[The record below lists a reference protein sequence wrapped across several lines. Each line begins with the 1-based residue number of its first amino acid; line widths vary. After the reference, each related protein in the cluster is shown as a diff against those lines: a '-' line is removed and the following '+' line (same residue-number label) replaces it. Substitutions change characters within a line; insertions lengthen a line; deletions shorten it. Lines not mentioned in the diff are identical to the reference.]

1 MLLFT
6 QGKLDVVR
14 TAHGCAMS
22 IDTRTHCLHTESDV
36 AHVFPSFG
44 TLFATVFHG
53 LFHSSLVMLVPMR
66 RIGPCGM
73 CRLHVDF
80 DFTEL
85 WVDSSVTNPET
96 KHVPTSKRRASSSA
110 DAGAEGSDRGTMEGR
125 KEEDGK
131 DVEEEA
137 ELRLPDG
144 TTVKLPVLVDAAGQ
158 TFVDVRHLHTATG
171 ICTFDP
177 GFSSTASCQ
186 SKITYIDGQK
196 GVLLYRGYPIEQLA
210 KQCSFVE
217 VAYLLQYG
225 ELPTV
230 ESSMEFQEK
239 LTYETMV
246 HEHLIRFY
254 QGFKP
259 DAHPMAIL
267 VSSYNGH
274 CDAGS
279 YIENGLELTRSL
291 NVCLLRRRLEL

>member
-1 MLLFT
+1 
-6 QGKLDVVR
+6 
-14 TAHGCAMS
+14 
-22 IDTRTHCLHTESDV
+22 
-36 AHVFPSFG
+36 
-44 TLFATVFHG
+44 
-53 LFHSSLVMLVPMR
+53 MR
-66 RIGPCGM
+66 GIGPCGM
-73 CRLHVDF
+73 CRCHVDF

-96 KHVPTSKRRASSSA
+96 KHVPTSKRRASASA
-110 DAGAEGSDRGTMEGR
+110 DAGAEGSDRRTMEGR
-125 KEEDGK
+125 KEGDGK
-131 DVEEEA
+131 DVEKEA

-158 TFVDVRHLHTATG
+158 TFVDVRSLQTATG

-186 SKITYIDGQK
+186 SKITYIDGRK

-230 ESSMEFQEK
+230 ERSMEFQEK

-267 VSSYNGH
+267 VSCYYGH
-274 CDAGS
+274 CDTGP
-279 YIENGLELTRSL
+279 
-291 NVCLLRRRLEL
+291 

>member
-1 MLLFT
+1 
-6 QGKLDVVR
+6 
-14 TAHGCAMS
+14 
-22 IDTRTHCLHTESDV
+22 
-36 AHVFPSFG
+36 
-44 TLFATVFHG
+44 
-53 LFHSSLVMLVPMR
+53 
-66 RIGPCGM
+66 
-73 CRLHVDF
+73 
-80 DFTEL
+80 
-85 WVDSSVTNPET
+85 
-96 KHVPTSKRRASSSA
+96 
-110 DAGAEGSDRGTMEGR
+110 MEGK
-125 KEEDGK
+125 KEEDEKG
-131 DVEEEA
+131 VEKEA

-158 TFVDVRHLHTATG
+158 TFVDVRHLQTATG

-210 KQCSFVE
+210 KQCSFAE

-230 ESSMEFQEK
+230 ERSMEFQEK

-267 VSSYNGH
+267 VGVVGALSSFY
-274 CDAGS
+274 
-279 YIENGLELTRSL
+279 ENTGNIHDPLQRERACTKMIAKMPTIAAIAYKTAKGQPIMYPRNDLSL
-291 NVCLLRRRLEL
+291 VENFLYMMVC

>member
-1 MLLFT
+1 
-6 QGKLDVVR
+6 
-14 TAHGCAMS
+14 
-22 IDTRTHCLHTESDV
+22 
-36 AHVFPSFG
+36 
-44 TLFATVFHG
+44 
-53 LFHSSLVMLVPMR
+53 
-66 RIGPCGM
+66 
-73 CRLHVDF
+73 
-80 DFTEL
+80 
-85 WVDSSVTNPET
+85 
-96 KHVPTSKRRASSSA
+96 
-110 DAGAEGSDRGTMEGR
+110 MEGR

-279 YIENGLELTRSL
+279 
-291 NVCLLRRRLEL
+291 